1 MWGQNHLLSQTNMFS
16 LFFVQNLLY
25 SAPVLLLLAHRHR
38 ELMKSVGNRG
48 SADCN
53 FMHDEAHG
61 VTLCEWQS
69 QGLGLVI
76 LPPNQV
82 LLKNFLFNLM
92 DMWLNYA
99 VYDL

>member
-1 MWGQNHLLSQTNMFS
+1 
-16 LFFVQNLLY
+16 LLY
-25 SAPVLLLLAHRHR
+25 SAPVLLPLAHRHR
-38 ELMKSVGNRG
+38 ELTKSVGNHG

-76 LPPNQV
+76 LPSNQV
-82 LLKNFLFNLM
+82 LLQNVLFNLM